1 MHPPLDRPHPM
12 CQEEINAFQDC
23 HETTSKMKFWACN
36 EVKFAMDRCLKKEKT
51 ALLEKMNMDLE
62 EKRKREDE
70 AFQEAMGHTQ
80 SFEEFLKTDKV
91 YLDEMKKV
99 QKEKR

>member
-12 CQEEINAFQDC
+12 CQEEIKAFQAC
-23 HETTSKMKFWACN
+23 HETTSKLKFWGCN
-36 EVKFAMDRCLKKEKT
+36 EVKFAMDRCLKKEKK
-51 ALLEKMNMDLE
+51 ALLEKMNVDLE

-80 SFEEFLKTDKV
+80 SFEEFLKTDKT
-91 YLDEMKKV
+91 YLEEMKRAREGKL
-99 QKEKR
+99 